1 VTAAIDRFG
10 GDSDIYL
17 EMVQTFIET
26 ADTDFARLKPQLNL
40 GQYQQVALT
49 VHRMKGALATLGADE
64 FVKEAGELE
73 KALKQVHSA
82 PCNAP
87 AGNAPAGNA
96 PAGNAPADINPAAD
110 KKSLTDQL
118 QKAGALYAKA
128 LVELKAIAAEGRTQ
142 T

>member
-1 VTAAIDRFG
+1 MTAAIDRFG

-26 ADTDFARLKPQLNL
+26 ADTDFARLKPQLDL

-82 PCNAP
+82 P
-87 AGNAPAGNA
+87 GNAPAGNA
-96 PAGNAPADINPAAD
+96 PAGNNPAAD
-110 KKSLTDQL
+110 KKSLADQL

>member
-1 VTAAIDRFG
+1 MTAAIDRFG

-82 PCNAP
+82 P
-87 AGNAPAGNA
+87 GNAPAG
-96 PAGNAPADINPAAD
+96 INPAAD
-110 KKSLTDQL
+110 KKSLADQL

>member
-1 VTAAIDRFG
+1 MTAAIDRFG

-82 PCNAP
+82 PGNAP

-96 PAGNAPADINPAAD
+96 PAGINPAAD
-110 KKSLTDQL
+110 KKSLADQL

>member
-1 VTAAIDRFG
+1 MTAAIDRFG

-26 ADTDFARLKPQLNL
+26 ADTDFARLKPQLDL

-82 PCNAP
+82 P
-87 AGNAPAGNA
+87 GNAPAGNA

>member
-1 VTAAIDRFG
+1 MTAAIDRFG

-82 PCNAP
+82 PGNAP

-96 PAGNAPADINPAAD
+96 PAGINPAAD

>member
-1 VTAAIDRFG
+1 MTAAIDRFG

-82 PCNAP
+82 P
-87 AGNAPAGNA
+87 GNAPAGNA
-96 PAGNAPADINPAAD
+96 PAGINPAAD
-110 KKSLTDQL
+110 KKSLADQL

>member
-1 VTAAIDRFG
+1 MTAAIDRFG

-82 PCNAP
+82 P
-87 AGNAPAGNA
+87 GNAPAGNA

>member
-1 VTAAIDRFG
+1 MSSINVTAAIDRFG

-26 ADTDFARLKPQLNL
+26 ADTDFARLKPQLDL

-82 PCNAP
+82 P
-87 AGNAPAGNA
+87 GNAPAGNA
-96 PAGNAPADINPAAD
+96 PAGNNPAAD
-110 KKSLTDQL
+110 KKSLADQL
-118 QKAGALYAKA
+118 QKAGALYATA
-128 LVELKAIAAEGRTQ
+128 LVELKAIATEGRTQ

>member
-1 VTAAIDRFG
+1 MTAAIDRFG

-82 PCNAP
+82 P
-87 AGNAPAGNA
+87 GNAPAGNA
-96 PAGNAPADINPAAD
+96 PAGINPAAD

>member
-1 VTAAIDRFG
+1 MTAAIDRFG

-26 ADTDFARLKPQLNL
+26 ADTDFARLKPQLDL

-82 PCNAP
+82 P
-87 AGNAPAGNA
+87 GNAPAGNA
-96 PAGNAPADINPAAD
+96 PAGNNPAAD
-110 KKSLTDQL
+110 KKSLADQL
-118 QKAGALYAKA
+118 QKAGALYATA

>member
-1 VTAAIDRFG
+1 MSSINVTAAIDRFG

-82 PCNAP
+82 P
-87 AGNAPAGNA
+87 GNAPAGNA
-96 PAGNAPADINPAAD
+96 PAGINPAAD
-110 KKSLTDQL
+110 KKSLADQL

>member
-1 VTAAIDRFG
+1 MTAAIDRFG

-26 ADTDFARLKPQLNL
+26 ADTDFARLKPQLDL

-82 PCNAP
+82 P
-87 AGNAPAGNA
+87 GNAPAGNA
-96 PAGNAPADINPAAD
+96 PAGINPAAD
-110 KKSLTDQL
+110 KKSLADQL

>member
-1 VTAAIDRFG
+1 MSSINVTAAIDRFG

-82 PCNAP
+82 P
-87 AGNAPAGNA
+87 GNAPAGNA